1 MMKKNRKVTIVSRV
15 TKGIPEWQTGIA
27 DWHSDGE
34 YNHIITMLNIYNE
47 APSVY
52 ERYDKYAWSEP
63 IRFPE
68 ASYCADRDLS
78 RPAMAQSAWRSKPKW
93 KK

>member
-1 MMKKNRKVTIVSRV
+1 MSRI

-63 IRFPE
+63 VRMPQHEYHNDKDIFR
-68 ASYCADRDLS
+68 
-78 RPAMAQSAWRSKPKW
+78 SARAERALRSKPKG

>member
-1 MMKKNRKVTIVSRV
+1 MSRI

-27 DWHSDGE
+27 DIGNYVDGE
-34 YNHIITMLNIYNE
+34 YNHIINVLNIYQE

-63 IRFPE
+63 VRNTDVDFCCRNRCDSGHHKSLWKP
-68 ASYCADRDLS
+68 YK
-78 RPAMAQSAWRSKPKW
+78 SKPKEN
-93 KK
+93 K

>member
-1 MMKKNRKVTIVSRV
+1 MSRV

-27 DWHSDGE
+27 ELSDYVDGE

-52 ERYDKYAWSEP
+52 ERYDKYRWSEP
-63 IRFPE
+63 VRSSDIDFCCRKRCDSGHHKSLWKP
-68 ASYCADRDLS
+68 YK
-78 RPAMAQSAWRSKPKW
+78 SKPKEN
-93 KK
+93 K

>member
-1 MMKKNRKVTIVSRV
+1 MSRI

-52 ERYDKYAWSEP
+52 ERYDKYRWSEP
-63 IRFPE
+63 VRMPQHEHHNDKDIFR
-68 ASYCADRDLS
+68 
-78 RPAMAQSAWRSKPKW
+78 SARAERALRSKPKG

>member
-1 MMKKNRKVTIVSRV
+1 MSRI

-27 DWHSDGE
+27 EFSDYVDGE

-52 ERYDKYAWSEP
+52 ERYDKYRWSEP
-63 IRFPE
+63 VRMPQHEYHNDKNIFRVVRAE
-68 ASYCADRDLS
+68 RAL
-78 RPAMAQSAWRSKPKW
+78 RSKPKG